1 MRLMM
6 AGGLVALAFGSNASA
21 VELKLR
27 CDGVASYTTAQ
38 STFGSV
44 SGDVDLSTSST
55 HYGVGQT
62 RDRILV
68 EINDAGGRIRPPKI
82 MLPPLRGAGAGDG
95 WWIFTKLEVGETEI
109 SAKFSINVLNKPSVR
124 IDRSTG
130 AIEVQG
136 FKNTRFVGQCEV
148 ADPSE
153 RKF

>member
-1 MRLMM
+1 MRLVRI
-6 AGGLVALAFGSNASA
+6 GGLLAMAATNAQALD
-21 VELKLR
+21 LKLR

-44 SGDVDLSTSST
+44 SGDINVNTSAT
-55 HYGVGQT
+55 RYGVGQT
-62 RDRILV
+62 HDRILV
-68 EINDAGGRIRPPKI
+68 EISDAGGRIRPPKI

-95 WWIFTKLEVGETEI
+95 WWNFIKLDIGDTEI

-130 AIEVQG
+130 DIEVQG
-136 FKNTRFVGQCEV
+136 FQNTRFVGRCAV
-148 ADPSE
+148 AAPEE